1 MMNFC
6 TRLVGNHQLLL
17 LPLYPFLTK
26 YLTSHQRHVTQ
37 ILCYAVQAC
46 HEWVPPD
53 EVHLL
58 LKTIAHNFIS
68 QRCSEEQMA
77 VGINAARAICAR
89 VPSVLST
96 EDARDDALGGGDFGG
111 GGSDSGVALDVSAF
125 VKDLAGFANHR
136 DRSVS
141 MAGKSWLNF
150 VRETHPTLLTG
161 KSRGLAGTAG
171 KKMGVRPL
179 RYGEQRVTSG
189 VEGADLLAEYEA
201 KKAARRNRISSNP
214 EDKQD
219 KRSSVDDEPEED
231 GASHLDDEKEDGWED
246 VEDEDDDEDG
256 WEEVDADSEHGND
269 HSEAENIVE
278 ERGSVEERDGREE
291 DDDDSKA
298 LRLVLLD
305 ENSVTRVQDSATI
318 PDLSK
323 MSQQDR
329 ERLKQ
334 EVSSTRIFSA
344 SDFDKMRRLVE
355 RERRLRTD
363 PREAARRKRA
373 IARGQDVDAL
383 SGDESSDDDGDDDDD
398 SGAAYV
404 RVQGVVDPRE
414 LMADAKKKRQTRTEK
429 LERIVAGRTKFAAK
443 VREGGSTNVE
453 KKRTKNFML
462 SKFSQS
468 ARSKSAGKGVLGKRK
483 APKKQLNHDAK
494 KRRRKV

>member
-6 TRLVGNHQLLL
+6 SRLVGNHQLLL

-53 EVHLL
+53 EVYLL
-58 LKTIAHNFIS
+58 LKTIAHNFITE
-68 QRCSEEQMA
+68 RCSEEQMA
-77 VGINAARAICAR
+77 VGINAVRAICAR

-96 EDARDDALGGGDFGG
+96 EDSKEALGGSG
-111 GGSDSGVALDVSAF
+111 SGVALDVPAF

-141 MAGKSWLNF
+141 IAGKAWLNF
-150 VRETHPTLLTG
+150 VRETHPALLTG

-171 KKMGVRPL
+171 KKAGIRPL
-179 RYGEQRVTSG
+179 RYGEQLVASG
-189 VEGADLLAEYEA
+189 VEGADLLAVYEA
-201 KKAARRNRISSNP
+201 KKAARCDRLLSNSDAEQEEP
-214 EDKQD
+214 L
-219 KRSSVDDEPEED
+219 SVDDSPEGE
-231 GASHLDDEKEDGWED
+231 APHADEEGGDGWED
-246 VEDEDDDEDG
+246 VGDGASEEDDDG
-256 WEEVDADSEHGND
+256 WEEVD
-269 HSEAENIVE
+269 
-278 ERGSVEERDGREE
+278 E
-291 DDDDSKA
+291 DDDEEDRSDISEAGNSPGEGESVEKGNDNDDDSTPPN
-298 LRLVLLD
+298 LVQLD
-305 ENSVTRVQDSATI
+305 ENEAARAQAFAAI

-323 MSQQDR
+323 MSQEDR
-329 ERLKQ
+329 DRLKQ

-344 SDFDKMRRLVE
+344 SDFDKMRRLVD

-383 SGDESSDDDGDDDDD
+383 SGEETSGDDDDDGDD
-398 SGAAYV
+398 AVYA

-414 LMADAKKKRQTRTEK
+414 LMADAKKKRLTRTEK
-429 LERIVAGRTKFAAK
+429 LEKIVAGRTKFAAK
-443 VREGGSTNVE
+443 AREGGATNVE
-453 KKRTKNFML
+453 KKRKKSFVM

-468 ARSKSAGKGVLGKRK
+468 ARSKSTGKGSLGKRK